1 MKKEHYGSID
11 GLRTIACIGIVL
23 MHMAANNSY
32 SISGFIYDS
41 MIPSFT
47 NFVFLFM
54 TVSAFGMCCGYYESV
69 IDNKISFNDFYGKRF
84 KKILPFFGL
93 LVLLDIVVSPSIDAL
108 YEAFADL
115 TLLFGFLP
123 SAGNI
128 TVIGVGW
135 FLGLIFVFY
144 ICFPFFCVLLQ
155 SKRRAWMAFA
165 ISLIYNFVCTVY
177 FDVGRSNILYSGCYF
192 GAGGL
197 IYLYRH
203 ELMKLNRWIG
213 LGASAASAIIY
224 YILGGNTAGCLLI
237 SACWLSYAIICAGG
251 GTAWKSYLLENRI
264 TNFISGI
271 SMEIYLS
278 HMVIFRVVEKLGL
291 NQIVGNG
298 GIQYVVTV
306 VIVFLGAILFS
317 VVVRKLFGLFEKKYA
332 EIRIKKNPAD

>member
-1 MKKEHYGSID
+1 MKKEHYGAID

-32 SISGFIYDS
+32 AISGFIYDS

-54 TVSAFGMCCGYYESV
+54 TVSAFGMCCGYYERIV
-69 IDNKISFNDFYGKRF
+69 NNKISFNDFYGKRF
-84 KKILPFFGL
+84 KKILPFFGF
-93 LVLLDIVVSPSIDAL
+93 LVLVDIVMSPSTDAL
-108 YEAFADL
+108 YEVFADI

-123 SAGNI
+123 NAGNI

-155 SKRRAWMAFA
+155 NKRRAWIAFA
-165 ISLIYNFVCTVY
+165 ASLIYNFVCTGY

-192 GAGGL
+192 MAGGL
-197 IYLYRH
+197 IYLYRY
-203 ELMKLNRWIG
+203 ELLKLNRWIG
-213 LGASAASAIIY
+213 LGAAVAAAALY
-224 YILGGNTAGCLLI
+224 YILGGNTAGCLLV
-237 SACWLSYAIICAGG
+237 SVCWLSYAIICGG
-251 GTAWKSYLLENRI
+251 AENHLLENKF

-278 HMVIFRVVEKLGL
+278 HMVIFRIVEKLHL
-291 NQIVGNG
+291 NRMIGNG
-298 GIQYVVTV
+298 WVQYLVTV
-306 VIVFLGAILFS
+306 GTVLLGTILFAALMQKWIGCAEKKFDEMKM
-317 VVVRKLFGLFEKKYA
+317 RKLSANK
-332 EIRIKKNPAD
+332 

>member
-1 MKKEHYGSID
+1 MKKEHYGAID
-11 GLRTIACIGIVL
+11 GLRAIGCIGIVL
-23 MHMAANNSY
+23 MHIATNNSY
-32 SISGFIYDS
+32 SISGFIYDT

-54 TVSAFGMCCGYYESV
+54 TVSAFGMCCGYYV
-69 IDNKISFNDFYGKRF
+69 RIINNKISFNDFYGKRF

-93 LVLLDIVVSPSIDAL
+93 LVLLDIVITPSIDAL
-108 YEAFADL
+108 YEAFADI
-115 TLLFGFLP
+115 TLLFGFLGK
-123 SAGNI
+123 SI
-128 TVIGVGW
+128 SVIGVGW

-192 GAGGL
+192 LAGGL

-213 LGASAASAIIY
+213 FGAAAVSVVLY

-237 SACWLSYAIICAGG
+237 SVCWLFYAIICAGG
-251 GTAWKSYLLENRI
+251 GVQHGKVTCWKTELQTSSAVSVWRYISHTWLSFELLK
-264 TNFISGI
+264 SW
-271 SMEIYLS
+271 
-278 HMVIFRVVEKLGL
+278 
-291 NQIVGNG
+291 
-298 GIQYVVTV
+298 
-306 VIVFLGAILFS
+306 A
-317 VVVRKLFGLFEKKYA
+317 
-332 EIRIKKNPAD
+332 